1 MALKLNKNFA
11 ILYGIM
17 LGDGCLSL
25 TSKNKKIVFIAG
37 SLRDD
42 IPFFEKVVKP
52 IIKNQI
58 DKDIPIRYKPE
69 TGSIQLNF
77 VKNNFFDFIHSFGFP
92 IGKKG
97 NQLFIPKVFY
107 ERNLVKYLIIGFFAT
122 DGSLVLTDNN
132 GTLYPRVEANG
143 IAKVLIKEISD
154 YLNLVGIKCNCYQ
167 AKRRVQTGYPNRQEQ
182 YRIQINGKE
191 NLKKFIKEIGFIN
204 PKQIERLNY
213 YYKKMAP
220 PRLELGTSSL

>member
-1 MALKLNKNFA
+1 MVLKLTKNFA

-17 LGDGCLSL
+17 LGDGCLCL
-25 TSKNKKIVFIAG
+25 TSRNKKIVFIAG
-37 SLRDD
+37 NLKDD

-77 VKNNFFDFIHSFGFP
+77 VKNNLFDFIHSFGFP

-97 NQLFIPKVFY
+97 NQLFIPRIFY
-107 ERNLVKYLIIGFFAT
+107 EKNLIKYLIRGFFAT

-143 IAKVLIKEISD
+143 IAKNLIKEISN
-154 YLNLVGIKCNCYQ
+154 YLNSVGIKCNLYL

-191 NLKKFIKEIGFIN
+191 NLKKFVKLIGFIN
-204 PKQIERLNY
+204 QKQIERLNL
-213 YYKKMAP
+213 YKNGGST
-220 PRLELGTSSL
+220 ED